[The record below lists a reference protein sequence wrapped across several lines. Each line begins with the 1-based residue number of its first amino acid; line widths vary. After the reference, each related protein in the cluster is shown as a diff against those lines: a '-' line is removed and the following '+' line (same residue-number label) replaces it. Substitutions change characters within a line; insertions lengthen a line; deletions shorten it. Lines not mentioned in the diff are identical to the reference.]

1 MNNGMVGG
9 TEKLGFKM
17 NEQQILEEL
26 LALFESGGVAVRSEA
41 LGGSGG
47 GLCTIKG
54 QKIFF
59 LDTQASTAEMAIV
72 CAEAVSKVV
81 DIDNVY
87 IRPEVRQFI
96 ENHSGGERKW

>member
-1 MNNGMVGG
+1 VVFL
-9 TEKLGFKM
+9 EKM
-17 NEQQILEEL
+17 NEQQILDEL
-26 LALFESGGVAVRSEA
+26 LELLSSGGVTVRSEA

-59 LDTQASTAEMAIV
+59 LDTQASSGETAVV
-72 CAEAVSKVV
+72 CAEAVSKTV

-96 ENHSGGERKW
+96 ENHSGNERKW